1 MSEQSSQI
9 GQDDQSMT
17 LQESVACLDS
27 AIESGVIREVKRHGL
42 HVNEFAV
49 LQLFAKQ
56 DEWSATQLLDHLDI
70 DPSRMSRL
78 VAKMVD
84 SRLLRRRR
92 GRTDRRVVYLTL
104 TDRGAEL
111 AEEISQQM
119 EAHESTLLRGVGSR
133 ELAGFRST
141 TEKIKK
147 NLQKLEESSGQ

>member
-1 MSEQSSQI
+1 
-9 GQDDQSMT
+9 MT

-27 AIESGVIREVKRHGL
+27 AIALGVRSEVKRHGL

-49 LQLFAKQ
+49 LQLFAKR

-84 SRLLRRRR
+84 NRILRRRR

-104 TDRGAEL
+104 TDRGAQL
-111 AEEISQQM
+111 SEEIAEQM
-119 EAHESTLLRGVGSR
+119 KAHEAMLLRGVGAR
-133 ELAGFRST
+133 ELAGFHT
-141 TEKIKK
+141 TTDKINK
-147 NLQKLEESSGQ
+147 NLQKLEESSGR